1 MFMLKTI
8 TPIDNSVYV
17 ERNYAS
23 PEDIENTLNLSKKV
37 FQNWKR
43 TSLDE
48 RKKTVSIFVDNFLK
62 NNQEI
67 EEELCKQMG
76 RPISQCNG
84 EMKGFKERALYMIEK
99 SKDALEN
106 IISRKDNEFD
116 NFIEKFVLKSTP
128 TQINMFWGI
137 LIPQERHEFIDK
149 IFNEFLQ

>member
-106 IISRKDNEFD
+106 INCELD
-116 NFIEKFVLKSTP
+116 
-128 TQINMFWGI
+128 
-137 LIPQERHEFIDK
+137 
-149 IFNEFLQ
+149 